1 MIARVV
7 AAAHL
12 TVDAGR
18 REALRHVDDTPV
30 PVLGPGTGKTKTG
43 RLWTHHASA
52 VHKLPVLFV
61 VMNNSMWGAV
71 RRATLGMYPHGE
83 AARSNKPP
91 HCALRNPGSAAGR
104 ASRRRRGRQ
113 INNHL
118 PTKIGGRAGKQPR
131 RQYCISCE

>member
-1 MIARVV
+1 
-7 AAAHL
+7 
-12 TVDAGR
+12 VDAL
-18 REALRHVDDTPV
+18 AAYLLASDTLHVDDTPV
-30 PVLGPGTGKTKTG
+30 PVLAPGTGKTKTG

-91 HCALRNPGSAAGR
+91 H
-104 ASRRRRGRQ
+104 
-113 INNHL
+113 
-118 PTKIGGRAGKQPR
+118 
-131 RQYCISCE
+131 